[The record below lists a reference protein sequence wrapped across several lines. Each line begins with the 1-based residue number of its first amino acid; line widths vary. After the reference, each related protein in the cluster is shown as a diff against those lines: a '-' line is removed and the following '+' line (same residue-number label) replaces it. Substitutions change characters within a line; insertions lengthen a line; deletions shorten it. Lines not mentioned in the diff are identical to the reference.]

1 VKVKKID
8 DHLSVADQITKKD
21 ISAITKAGFKSIVCN
36 RPDGEVPGQPTFK
49 EIEQAAIKANLP
61 IRYLPAVSG
70 AVTPELGQ
78 EFGKI
83 LEELPKPVLAY
94 CRSGMRCTT
103 LWALSNAQ
111 TMDRAS
117 IVQTAANAGY
127 DISAI
132 SL

>member
-1 VKVKKID
+1 MKIKKISD
-8 DHLSVADQITKKD
+8 QLSVADQITKNNVSD
-21 ISAITKAGFKSIVCN
+21 ISKAGFKSIICN

-49 EIEQAAIKANLP
+49 DIEQAAIKANLP
-61 IRYLPAVSG
+61 IRFLPAVSG

-83 LEELPKPVLAY
+83 LEELPKPALAY
-94 CRSGMRCTT
+94 CRSGLRCTT
-103 LWALSNAQ
+103 LWALSNAKKI
-111 TMDRAS
+111 DRTT
-117 IVQTAANAGY
+117 IVETAAQAGY

>member
-1 VKVKKID
+1 MKVKKID

>member
-1 VKVKKID
+1 MYIKKISD
-8 DHLSVADQITKKD
+8 QLSVADQITQKD
-21 ISAITKAGFKSIVCN
+21 VSVIAKAGFKSIVCN
-36 RPDGEVPGQPTFK
+36 RPDGEDLGQPAFK

-61 IRYLPAVSG
+61 IRFLPAVSG
-70 AVTPELGQ
+70 AVTSELGQ
-78 EFGKI
+78 EFGKL
-83 LEELPKPVLAY
+83 LEDLPKPVLAY

-103 LWALSNAQ
+103 LWALSNAK

-117 IVQTAANAGY
+117 LVRTAANAGY

>member
-1 VKVKKID
+1 MKINKIND
-8 DHLSVADQITKKD
+8 QLSVADQITPKD
-21 ISAITKAGFKSIVCN
+21 IADISKAGFKSIICN
-36 RPDGEVPGQPTFK
+36 RPDGEVAGQPAFK
-49 EIEQAAIKANLP
+49 NIEQAAVKANLP

-83 LEELPKPVLAY
+83 LQELPQPVLAY

-103 LWALSNAQ
+103 LWALANAK
-111 TMDRAS
+111 TIDRAS

>member
-1 VKVKKID
+1 F
-8 DHLSVADQITKKD
+8 KD
-21 ISAITKAGFKSIVCN
+21 
-36 RPDGEVPGQPTFK
+36 
-49 EIEQAAIKANLP
+49 IEQAAIKANLP

-70 AVTPELGQ
+70 AVTPKLGQ
-78 EFGKI
+78 EFGK
-83 LEELPKPVLAY
+83 LMEELPKPVLAY

-103 LWALSNAQ
+103 LWALSNSK

>member
-1 VKVKKID
+1 MKIKKISD
-8 DHLSVADQITKKD
+8 ELSVADQITKNNVTD
-21 ISAITKAGFKSIVCN
+21 IIKAGFKSIICN
-36 RPDGEVPGQPTFK
+36 RPDGEVPGQPAFK
-49 EIEQAAIKANLP
+49 DIEQAAIKANLP

-70 AVTPELGQ
+70 AVTPQLGQ

-103 LWALSNAQ
+103 VWALSNAK

-117 IVQTAANAGY
+117 LVQIAANAGY

>member
-1 VKVKKID
+1 MKIKKISD
-8 DHLSVADQITKKD
+8 ELSVADQITQKD
-21 ISAITKAGFKSIVCN
+21 VAAISKAGFKAIICN
-36 RPDGEVPGQPTFK
+36 RPDSEVPGQPAFK

-61 IRYLPAVSG
+61 ILYLPAVSG

-78 EFGKI
+78 EFGKL
-83 LEELPKPVLAY
+83 LEELPKPALAY

-103 LWALSNAQ
+103 LWALSNAK

>member
-61 IRYLPAVSG
+61 IGRVTKACFGILPLWHALHYIVGAFQCSNYGQGLNCSDSG
-70 AVTPELGQ
+70 
-78 EFGKI
+78 
-83 LEELPKPVLAY
+83 
-94 CRSGMRCTT
+94 
-103 LWALSNAQ
+103 
-111 TMDRAS
+111 
-117 IVQTAANAGY
+117 
-127 DISAI
+127 
-132 SL
+132 

>member
-1 VKVKKID
+1 MKIKKISD
-8 DHLSVADQITKKD
+8 ELSVADQITQKD
-21 ISAITKAGFKSIVCN
+21 VAAISKAGFKAIICN
-36 RPDGEVPGQPTFK
+36 RPDSEVPGQPAFK

-61 IRYLPAVSG
+61 ILYLPAVSG

-78 EFGKI
+78 EFGKL

-103 LWALSNAQ
+103 LWALSNAK

>member
-1 VKVKKID
+1 MKIKKISD
-8 DHLSVADQITKKD
+8 QLSVADQIIPKD
-21 ISAITKAGFKSIVCN
+21 VLQIIKAGFKSIVCN
-36 RPDGEVPGQPTFK
+36 RPDDEVPGQPAFK

-78 EFGKI
+78 AFGQ
-83 LEELPKPVLAY
+83 LMEELPQPVLAY

-103 LWALSNAQ
+103 LWALSNAKK
-111 TMDRAS
+111 MDRAT

-127 DISAI
+127 DISSI

>member
-1 VKVKKID
+1 MKIKKISD
-8 DHLSVADQITKKD
+8 QLSVADQITKNNVTD
-21 ISAITKAGFKSIVCN
+21 IIEAGFKSIICN
-36 RPDGEVPGQPTFK
+36 RPDGEVPGQPAFK
-49 EIEQAAIKANLP
+49 DIEQAAIKANLP

-70 AVTPELGQ
+70 AVTPQLGQ

-103 LWALSNAQ
+103 LWALSNAK

-117 IVQTAANAGY
+117 LVQIAANAGY

>member
-1 VKVKKID
+1 VKIKKISD
-8 DHLSVADQITKKD
+8 QLSVADQITKNNVSD
-21 ISAITKAGFKSIVCN
+21 ISKAGFKSIICN

-49 EIEQAAIKANLP
+49 DIEQAAIKANLP
-61 IRYLPAVSG
+61 IRFLPAVSG

-83 LEELPKPVLAY
+83 LEELPKPALAY
-94 CRSGMRCTT
+94 CRSGLRCTT
-103 LWALSNAQ
+103 LWALSNAKKI
-111 TMDRAS
+111 DRTT
-117 IVQTAANAGY
+117 IVETAAQAGY

>member
-1 VKVKKID
+1 MKIKKINEQ
-8 DHLSVADQITKKD
+8 LSVADQILPKD
-21 ISAITKAGFKSIVCN
+21 VSDIVKAGFKSIVCN
-36 RPDGEVPGQPTFK
+36 RPDAEAPGQPAFK
-49 EIEQAAIKANLP
+49 DIEQAAIKANVP

-70 AVTPELGQ
+70 AVTPEFGQ
-78 EFGKI
+78 EFGQI
-83 LEELPKPVLAY
+83 LEELPQPVLAY

-103 LWALSNAQ
+103 LWALSNAKK
-111 TMDRAS
+111 MDRAS

>member
-1 VKVKKID
+1 MKVKKID

-61 IRYLPAVSG
+61 IRYLPAESG